1 MLEPDPIMPL
11 SQWAATDSQTREQ
24 IETECFQQG
33 VPRRIGRVAEEA
45 ANILVKELAQI
56 PQVTGVCVG
65 QTQSPRRVFLMV
77 STSLSGNERLPGI
90 PDEFAGFPVRQ
101 VGLAERKR
109 DYLRRVEFVLRAAVV
124 PAAEADSLLAW
135 FAEDLSN
142 INTPRYCETPARWI
156 AQTLAG
162 AVVKG
167 NLVGDPLVKLSSS
180 SRKSK
185 LV

>member
-1 MLEPDPIMPL
+1 M
-11 SQWAATDSQTREQ
+11 
-24 IETECFQQG
+24 
-33 VPRRIGRVAEEA
+33 
-45 ANILVKELAQI
+45 
-56 PQVTGVCVG
+56 
-65 QTQSPRRVFLMV
+65 
-77 STSLSGNERLPGI
+77 GI
-90 PDEFAGFPVRQ
+90 PVTRGESVAARPD
-101 VGLAERKR
+101 L
-109 DYLRRVEFVLRAAVV
+109 AAVV